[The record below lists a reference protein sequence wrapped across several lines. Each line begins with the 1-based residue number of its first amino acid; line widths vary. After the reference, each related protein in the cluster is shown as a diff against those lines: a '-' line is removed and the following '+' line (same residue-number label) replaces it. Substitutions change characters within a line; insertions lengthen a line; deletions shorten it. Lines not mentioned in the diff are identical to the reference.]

1 MPRSKPRLSDPAAV
15 DDGQGRAVP
24 DASSADGAGRS
35 GYSLSMDLLE
45 ILGAV
50 RAVVDADVRAASA
63 PILLDG
69 VPPLEGDESAGLAVP
84 ASEASASGN
93 SAPRP
98 APKAQPTLPP
108 PPPPPTGLGSELPPA
123 IPEASGECFTP
134 RPSEEEGA
142 SATIKESPESD
153 RQVRKADQP
162 PADRPPSRR
171 RSRSEQ
177 AVREENPAKETT
189 LPKKRPRGTMSPA
202 TKRTFLQALSRT
214 GNVRGSAYYAQ
225 ISHEAAYQA
234 RRRDAAFACA
244 WDGALVIARDIAQD
258 ELADKAMNGITEDI
272 VYHGE
277 VTASRTR
284 FDGRLLLALL
294 ARLDKHA
301 ADNPAAMRGAARFDA
316 LLERIGAGED
326 ADDLIA
332 TPTPA
337 EEPWRYGE
345 GGAAGA
351 VGVADPALADWLAAQ
366 QESD

>member
-1 MPRSKPRLSDPAAV
+1 MPRSKPHLSDPAA
-15 DDGQGRAVP
+15 
-24 DASSADGAGRS
+24 SSSDGAGRS
-35 GYSLSMDLLE
+35 GFSQSMDLLE

-69 VPPLEGDESAGLAVP
+69 VPPLGSDESAALAVP

-93 SAPRP
+93 SALPP
-98 APKAQPTLPP
+98 APKAPLTSPP
-108 PPPPPTGLGSELPPA
+108 PSTGLGSQLPPA

-134 RPSEEEGA
+134 RPSEDKGA

-153 RQVRKADQP
+153 HQVRKADQP
-162 PADRPPSRR
+162 PAERPPSRR
-171 RSRSEQ
+171 RSRSEH
-177 AVREENPAKETT
+177 AVREEDPMREKT
-189 LPKKRPRGTMSPA
+189 LPQKRPRGSMSPA

-244 WDGALVIARDIAQD
+244 WDGALVIARDMAQD

-316 LLERIGAGED
+316 LLERIGAGQD

-366 QESD
+366 QEGG

>member
-35 GYSLSMDLLE
+35 GFSQSMDLLE

-69 VPPLEGDESAGLAVP
+69 VPPLECDESAALAVP
-84 ASEASASGN
+84 ASEVSASGD
-93 SAPRP
+93 S
-98 APKAQPTLPP
+98 TPP
-108 PPPPPTGLGSELPPA
+108 PMQPSTSPVPTSPPPTGLRSQLPPA
-123 IPEASGECFTP
+123 IPEASGECVTP
-134 RPSEEEGA
+134 RPSKDKGA
-142 SATIKESPESD
+142 NATIKENPESD
-153 RQVRKADQP
+153 HQVRKADQP
-162 PADRPPSRR
+162 PADRPPPRR

-177 AVREENPAKETT
+177 AVREENPMKEKT
-189 LPKKRPRGTMSPA
+189 LPQKRPRGTMSPA

-244 WDGALVIARDIAQD
+244 WDGALIIARDMAQD

-351 VGVADPALADWLAAQ
+351 VGVTDPALANWLAAQ